1 MLPSCY
7 NAAPPLP
14 NMHVSVLVVDPAP
27 VVEPWAPDLEESHG
41 DMAESDES
49 DNEMRCLDF
58 K

>member
-27 VVEPWAPDLEESHG
+27 VVEPWAPDLEESHS

-49 DNEMRCLDF
+49 DNEM
-58 K
+58 